1 MESRKRP
8 DLMAKLIRTHLG
20 DALQETQPI
29 VKLLSDAIGPCD
41 QRNFLV
47 HGEWW
52 SFNTRTSTIK
62 VRSGTR
68 WNDGQPEHLEYTAQK
83 IKALAEE
90 FERLETELFKLRR
103 RIEARHQ

>member
-1 MESRKRP
+1 
-8 DLMAKLIRTHLG
+8 L
-20 DALQETQPI
+20 
-29 VKLLSDAIGPCD
+29 
-41 QRNFLV
+41 
-47 HGEWW
+47 
-52 SFNTRTSTIK
+52 TIT

-103 RIEARHQ
+103 RIEARRQ